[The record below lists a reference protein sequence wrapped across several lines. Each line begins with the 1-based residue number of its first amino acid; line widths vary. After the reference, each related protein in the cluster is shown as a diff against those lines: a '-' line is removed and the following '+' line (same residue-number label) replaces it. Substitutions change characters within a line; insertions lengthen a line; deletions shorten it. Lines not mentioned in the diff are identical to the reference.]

1 MHSLSKPSL
10 GKRHIDSSHFLI
22 INVPFDIQK
31 GKDDYKLAATSED
44 DGNKKN
50 KKEVKKAKEKKDMD
64 DLKKEVDL
72 VRKTDY
78 LLIY

>member
-1 MHSLSKPSL
+1 MC
-10 GKRHIDSSHFLI
+10 
-22 INVPFDIQK
+22 FDIQK

-44 DGNKKN
+44 DGKK
-50 KKEVKKAKEKKDMD
+50 KSEKQVKKAKEKMDKD

-78 LLIY
+78 LFINLFI